1 MRCSISYLK
10 RGGEGNVIGQADAV
24 VIGGGIMGA
33 SSAYFLSRLGFGRI
47 VLLEKKRLAAGATGY
62 SAANVRQHY
71 SNEIAI
77 RLAVRG
83 VEMFSNAEVELG
95 GPAGF
100 VQCGYMVIA
109 SERDEPALRTL
120 VPLQQR
126 LGVQTRLL
134 PPEEI
139 GELYPELEL
148 GGITLGC
155 LESSSGYADPLL
167 TVHSLVEAARR
178 NGVRV
183 YEGCQVLAIE
193 TDAEGISGVV
203 TGDGDI
209 STRVVVN
216 AAGPWA
222 DRVGEMVGIDYSLS
236 FSREHEAVFE
246 TPPKLGQ
253 LPVVADAAQRI
264 FFRPHGTGQVLV
276 GQSYP
281 KEREPCD
288 PESYDDRA
296 DPAVVDSMVERL
308 ARRVPALAGLT
319 GDDYGGKLTSGYSGV
334 YSITD
339 DWYPIVGGEPGL
351 DGYFAAIG
359 GSGHGFK
366 IGPPIGESL
375 AATIAGETPPIDLS
389 PLARSRFAEGTAFT
403 TLWNG
408 NRG

>member
-1 MRCSISYLK
+1 
-10 RGGEGNVIGQADAV
+10 VIGRADAV

-33 SSAYFLSRLGFGRI
+33 STAYFLSRLGFGEI
-47 VLLEKKRLAAGATGY
+47 VLLEKKRLGAGATGY

-71 SNEIAI
+71 SNAITI
-77 RLAVRG
+77 RLAVRA
-83 VEMFSNAEVELG
+83 VEMFSNAREELG
-95 GPAGF
+95 GQAGF

-120 VPLQQR
+120 VPLQR
-126 LGVQTRLL
+126 GLGVQTRFVQ
-134 PPEEI
+134 PEEI
-139 GELYPELEL
+139 AELYPALELE
-148 GGITLGC
+148 GITLGC
-155 LESSSGYADPLL
+155 LESNSGYADPLL
-167 TVHSLVEAARR
+167 TVNTLVEAARR
-178 NGVRV
+178 RGVRV
-183 YEGCQVLAIE
+183 YEGCRVLGIE
-193 TDAEGISGVV
+193 VDGRGISGVV

-222 DRVGEMVGIDYSLS
+222 DRVGEMLGIDYSLS

-246 TPPKLGQ
+246 APPDLAA

-264 FFRPHGTGQVLV
+264 FFRPQGTRQVLV

-288 PESYDDRA
+288 PETYDDRA
-296 DPAVVDSMVERL
+296 DPPEVDNMVGRL
-308 ARRVPALAGLT
+308 VRRVPALAHLA
-319 GDDYGGKLTSGYSGV
+319 GDGYGGMLATGYSGV

-351 DGYFAAIG
+351 DGYYAVIG

-375 AATIAGETPPIDLS
+375 AATIAGETPPIDLT
-389 PLARSRFAEGTAFT
+389 PLAHSRFAEGRAFT

>member
-1 MRCSISYLK
+1 
-10 RGGEGNVIGQADAV
+10 
-24 VIGGGIMGA
+24 MGA
-33 SSAYFLSRLGFGRI
+33 STAYFLSRLGFGQV
-47 VLLEKKRLAAGATGY
+47 VLLEKKRLGAGATGY

-71 SNEIAI
+71 SNEITI

-83 VEMFSNAEVELG
+83 VEMFSNATEELG

-120 VPLQQR
+120 VPLQQG

-134 PPEEI
+134 EPAEI
-139 GELYPELEL
+139 AELYPALDL
-148 GGITLGC
+148 DGITLGC
-155 LESSSGYADPLL
+155 LESNSGYADPLL
-167 TVHSLVEAARR
+167 TVHTLVEAARTH
-178 NGVRV
+178 GVRV

-193 TDAEGISGVV
+193 TDGAGISGVI

-222 DRVGEMVGIDYSLS
+222 DRVGTMVGIDYSLS
-236 FSREHEAVFE
+236 FSREHEAVFQ
-246 TPPKLGQ
+246 TPPELAA

-264 FFRPHGTGQVLV
+264 FFRPQGTGQVLV

-288 PESYDDRA
+288 PETYDDRA
-296 DPAVVDSMVERL
+296 EPAAIESMVERL
-308 ARRVPALAGLT
+308 ARRVPALAHLAGP
-319 GDDYGGKLTSGYSGV
+319 DYGGMLTTGYSGV

-351 DGYFAAIG
+351 PGYFASIG

-375 AATIAGETPPIDLS
+375 AATIAGEPPPIDLS
-389 PLARSRFAEGTAFT
+389 PLAHARFADGRAFT